1 MTYTV
6 HVGPIVW
13 NREIGRHRTNKV
25 GQGVVVGMHW
35 PNRVGQSSWYT
46 LARLC
51 IALLT
56 TWALS

>member
-13 NREIGRHRTNKV
+13 NREIGRHRTDKV
-25 GQGVVVGMHW
+25 GQGAAVGMRRAD
-35 PNRVGQSSWYT
+35 RVGQSGWYAS
-46 LARLC
+46 ARLC

-56 TWALS
+56 TWALN